1 VEKYYIVDSSILPDS
16 FGKVIEARQLLEKG
30 VVTQVSEAVKK
41 VGISRGTFYKYKD
54 LVFLPDENIGH
65 RKAVIS
71 FLLEDE
77 SGLLAQVLRLT
88 SESGASVLT
97 INQNMPI
104 HNVASIVISLDIS
117 QMTKT
122 LASLMQKIQTISGA
136 SNVHL
141 VAME

>member
-16 FGKVIEARQLLEKG
+16 FGKVIEARLLLEKG
-30 VVTQVSEAVKK
+30 VVTQVSEAVKR

-65 RKAVIS
+65 RKAIIS
-71 FLLEDE
+71 FLLEDK
-77 SGLLAQVLRLT
+77 SGLLAQVLQIT
-88 SESGASVLT
+88 SASGASVLT
-97 INQNMPI
+97 INQNAPI
-104 HNVASIVISLDIS
+104 HDVASIVISLDIN
-117 QMTKT
+117 QMNQT
-122 LASLMQKIQTISGA
+122 LTALMQEIQTISGA